1 MAMNRALFPKV
12 VKHPGRS
19 KKAAVKKGSRSNKR

>member
-12 VKHPGRS
+12 VKQPGRS
-19 KKAAVKKGSRSNKR
+19 KKAAKPKRGKKRSY